1 MATKAK
7 AMTPEKSRSLHN
19 FSLPPRLNWGTQ
31 KLLRCAKLNH
41 HNGNDA
47 VSVSDRKRRYPSN
60 ASFRPKTASIRHE
73 LISGD
78 GQIEAIREKL
88 IIDLRCE
95 VDKMRAAFLGNS
107 HIAPAPPP
115 PPPPPP
121 PPSSAETRPWN
132 LRARRA
138 ACKEPLV
145 ESKSG
150 SEQTAAMKAAP
161 AARGGAGAVEGGRAK
176 FSVAL
181 SKQEIEDDFVKMM
194 GRRPPRKPKKRPRYV
209 QRQLDTLFP
218 GLWLSEIT
226 ADMYKVNE
234 NPESAK

>member
-1 MATKAK
+1 MAAKAK
-7 AMTPEKSRSLHN
+7 TMAPEKSRSLHN

-41 HNGNDA
+41 HSGDDA

-60 ASFRPKTASIRHE
+60 ASFRPKTASIRRE

-107 HIAPAPPP
+107 HIAPSSPPP
-115 PPPPPP
+115 PPPP
-121 PPSSAETRPWN
+121 AETRPWN
-132 LRARRA
+132 LRDRRA

-150 SEQTAAMKAAP
+150 SEQTAAMKAPPP
-161 AARGGAGAVEGGRAK
+161 ARADAGAGEGGRAK